1 VITDSYAICTTL
13 VITESLP
20 YCAISNWRAMSEFL
34 ANMATSIEFEYNSF
48 LTLTLAWYTWNP
60 GATDSFR
67 LYCEPC
73 DLFPYGIINLVS
85 RFIFVFFSNRTTCD
99 PGLARACACALEM

>member
-1 VITDSYAICTTL
+1 MITDSYAICTTL
-13 VITESLP
+13 VITASRP
-20 YCAISNWRAMSEFL
+20 YCAINNWRAMDGFL
-34 ANMATSIEFEYNSF
+34 ANIATSMLLAYSSF

-73 DLFPYGIINLVS
+73 GLFPYGII
-85 RFIFVFFSNRTTCD
+85 II
-99 PGLARACACALEM
+99 